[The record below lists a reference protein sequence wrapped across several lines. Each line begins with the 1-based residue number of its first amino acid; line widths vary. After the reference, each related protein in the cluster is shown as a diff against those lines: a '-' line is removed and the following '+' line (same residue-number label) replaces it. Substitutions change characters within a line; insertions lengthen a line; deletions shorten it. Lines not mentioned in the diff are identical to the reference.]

1 VDAVKNLR
9 VSFITRGL
17 CLSHLSLHD
26 DVLHARPE
34 IDKPQMYRLQ
44 ASPEYFWRWNECGGA
59 VAVTGE
65 SITMVAPMFMNCAQ
79 YEFYCGVG
87 MYMGSWGVYLREP
100 HTSSGALIASRRR
113 ALTLANSFWAS
124 ARNVVS
130 TPLIKLSKAP
140 SGLSISDSVGPSDFD
155 STKSRSNL
163 TQ

>member
-1 VDAVKNLR
+1 MDAVKNLR

-65 SITMVAPMFMNCAQ
+65 SITTVAPMFMNCARY
-79 YEFYCGVG
+79 YEFYWGVG
-87 MYMGSWGVYLREP
+87 MYMGSWGMYLREP
-100 HTSSGALIASRRR
+100 HTTYGASIDSIRR
-113 ALTLANSFWAS
+113 ALTLTNSSWAPTN
-124 ARNVVS
+124 APS
-130 TPLIKLSKAP
+130 TPLIKLSKTLLG
-140 SGLSISDSVGPSDFD
+140 SSIFS
-155 STKSRSNL
+155 
-163 TQ
+163 